1 MKRKAARAYAE
12 RYASDAAFAESM
24 DAAASM
30 SDALS
35 IAAEQG
41 YIIEPGDIL
50 ATAGTELLTDD
61 DLEQTS
67 GGRDR
72 HATFNARPGCLRY

>member
-1 MKRKAARAYAE
+1 MKRTAARAYAE
-12 RYASDAAFAESM
+12 RYTSDTAFAESM

-35 IAAEQG
+35 IAAEHG
-41 YIIEPGDIL
+41 YIIESGDIL
-50 ATAGTELLTDD
+50 ATAGTGVLTDD
-61 DLEQTS
+61 DLEQANGS
-67 GGRDR
+67 RDG